1 MTTNIIPTSI
11 STKLLLTGWLKIP
24 ETGISL
30 IILTLNARLAT
41 MYNLNR
47 CGCLRDEIQ
56 AESIGPVIDDK
67 KLCAVKNYM
76 WWIAML
82 CQKIFF
88 PPYTSSRNGRLT
100 KNFWKTTR
108 RGLKWWIYDLW
119 LFRKAARPQVLKLWM
134 KIFLPECLKMNWA
147 IETSEDTFNK
157 WWKFHGINVS

>member
-1 MTTNIIPTSI
+1 
-11 STKLLLTGWLKIP
+11 
-24 ETGISL
+24 
-30 IILTLNARLAT
+30 

-47 CGCLRDEIQ
+47 CGCLRDDIQ

-147 IETSEDTFNK
+147 IETSEDTLTSEKIPRHKTYFK
-157 WWKFHGINVS
+157 WPFYLLICCKHDKFCQQDTIYRMLMN